1 MGLGVP
7 PGQRKRAPDNRRS
20 SGALGLRSCRAA
32 AGLACRSNSP
42 HASNG
47 RAGWAEDTTAPGLS
61 PRRQSAVEQG
71 ISPVGR
77 LRRERWGSAVARPT
91 PLCHCQEGAARRS
104 HRTGHKSS
112 QVSDGARALRHS
124 EGRSPEKSRPAIC
137 KWPQVH
143 LSDRQLPPGLPR
155 RAGAGNEMGG
165 ATGRSCSTLSSPCD
179 PLGHAMACPNNFRAP
194 PPSHRGHTGSVV
206 LGQRACT
213 CRARAAECKAC
224 CALSK
229 TPSHPPAHA
238 SLTSRPPSV

>member
-1 MGLGVP
+1 MGLGVLA
-7 PGQRKRAPDNRRS
+7 GQRKRAPDNRRS

-112 QVSDGARALRHS
+112 QVCDRAPATPSFRVAEPRRISAYAMQVATSTPLGSPGAARIATSCRGRQRNGWRYREELQHPLLAMRPVGARH
-124 EGRSPEKSRPAIC
+124 GV
-137 KWPQVH
+137 PQ
-143 LSDRQLPPGLPR
+143 QLPRASSIPSGPHR
-155 RAGAGNEMGG
+155 QRRPWPESVHMPRAG
-165 ATGRSCSTLSSPCD
+165 GR
-179 PLGHAMACPNNFRAP
+179 M
-194 PPSHRGHTGSVV
+194 
-206 LGQRACT
+206 
-213 CRARAAECKAC
+213 
-224 CALSK
+224 
-229 TPSHPPAHA
+229 
-238 SLTSRPPSV
+238 